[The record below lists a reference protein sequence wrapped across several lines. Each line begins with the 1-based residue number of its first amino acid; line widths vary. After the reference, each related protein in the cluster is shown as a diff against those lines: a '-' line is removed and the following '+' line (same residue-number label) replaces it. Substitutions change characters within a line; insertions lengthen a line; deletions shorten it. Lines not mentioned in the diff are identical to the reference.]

1 MCISNTIQ
9 HIKWLGHASF
19 FIEEKG
25 CNIYIDPWKI
35 KPNLPKADIILI
47 SHEHFDHC
55 STNDVEKLLKQD
67 TLIICNL
74 ASSKNF
80 TDKNI
85 KVVHPKEKVN
95 FKNTKIQTVVAYNI
109 NKSFHPKSKEGL
121 GFIVE
126 TSIGKI
132 YHCGDTDFI
141 PEMEDIK
148 CDIAL
153 LAVSGTYVMTAKE
166 AAEAAKVI
174 NPKIAIPMHYGDIV
188 GTIKDAHEF
197 CDLLKNTNIK
207 TLILEKE

>member
-35 KPNLPKADIILI
+35 KSNLPKADIILI

-55 STNDVEKLLKQD
+55 STNDVGKLLKQD

-85 KVVHPKEKVN
+85 KVVHPKEEVN

-109 NKSFHPKSKEGL
+109 NKSFHPKSNEGL

-132 YHCGDTDFI
+132 YHCGYTDFI
-141 PEMEDIK
+141 PEMKDIK

-153 LAVSGTYVMTAKE
+153 
-166 AAEAAKVI
+166 
-174 NPKIAIPMHYGDIV
+174 
-188 GTIKDAHEF
+188 
-197 CDLLKNTNIK
+197 
-207 TLILEKE
+207 